1 MVETTIKA
9 VKRNEKTNKVRVA
22 GFTPGVLNGPG
33 TNSTPVKFDTL
44 AINKIISKHG
54 MNAKMWVD
62 IDNEKIFGFVKEIQ
76 KSPVEGKIIHVAVQM
91 VSKDQ
96 EVKMLLPITFH
107 GHTEL
112 EHNLLKVQ
120 VYKAEVEVFGKT
132 AFMPDSL
139 VVEVSEKELGAEIT
153 AADFTL
159 PAEIKIL
166 DADNEIYAAIK
177 SNVETSYDEPEEAK
191 PEEAKSEE

>member
-9 VKRNEKTNKVRVA
+9 IVRSEKPNIVRAA

-33 TNSTPVKFDTL
+33 TASTTVKFDTL
-44 AINKIISKHG
+44 ALNKIISKHG
-54 MNAKMWVD
+54 MNAKMWVE
-62 IDNEKIFGFVKEIQ
+62 IGGEKLFGFVKEIQ
-76 KSPVEGKIIHVAVQM
+76 KHPVEGRIIHVAVQM

-107 GHTEL
+107 GLAEL
-112 EHNLLKVQ
+112 ERKLMKVQ
-120 VYKAEVEVFGKT
+120 VYKSEVEVFGKT

-139 VVEVSEKELGAEIT
+139 IVDVSEKETGAEIT

-159 PAEIKIL
+159 PAEIKIA
-166 DADNEIYAAIK
+166 DAEGEIYAVIK
-177 SNVETSYDEPEEAK
+177 TPTVEFDEPQEV
-191 PEEAKSEE
+191 